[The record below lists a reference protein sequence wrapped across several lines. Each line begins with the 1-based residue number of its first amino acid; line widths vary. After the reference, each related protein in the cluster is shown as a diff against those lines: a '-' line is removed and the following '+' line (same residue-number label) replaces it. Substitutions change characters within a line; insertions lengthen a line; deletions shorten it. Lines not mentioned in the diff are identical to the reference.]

1 MKIYDEI
8 TKEELTAPD
17 ESKGYLYESQI
28 KTGMTEDTYEV
39 MEGTVTE
46 DCPNGLRRLI
56 PGHAVF
62 EACQFYH
69 TYTDEE
75 IKRMEE
81 QAAAEQ
87 AAKEAAEREAAEKA
101 AKEAAE
107 KEAQNNVNSSSTQPN
122 QSQEGSKPNH
132 PKETDGVTVYTT
144 PSGKCYHLDPD
155 CGGKNSRP
163 TTLTKAQSSGYRP
176 CEKCA

>member
-87 AAKEAAEREAAEKA
+87 ADKEREERIARIDSIDAQVTYTAMMTDTLMEETDSGEGSGSDGAADSTDSKEA
-101 AKEAAE
+101 
-107 KEAQNNVNSSSTQPN
+107 
-122 QSQEGSKPNH
+122 
-132 PKETDGVTVYTT
+132 
-144 PSGKCYHLDPD
+144 
-155 CGGKNSRP
+155 
-163 TTLTKAQSSGYRP
+163 
-176 CEKCA
+176 

>member
-1 MKIYDEI
+1 MKIYNEI

-81 QAAAEQ
+81 QAAADQ
-87 AAKEAAEREAAEKA
+87 ADKEREERIARIDSIDAQVTYTAMMTDTLMEETDSGEGSGSDGAADSTDSKEA
-101 AKEAAE
+101 
-107 KEAQNNVNSSSTQPN
+107 
-122 QSQEGSKPNH
+122 
-132 PKETDGVTVYTT
+132 
-144 PSGKCYHLDPD
+144 
-155 CGGKNSRP
+155 
-163 TTLTKAQSSGYRP
+163 
-176 CEKCA
+176 